1 MDKKAQIQ
9 ELISLGKTEEALELL
24 EQLTTDAILLQSRF
38 NGAKRQ
44 YSMGMIDFSE
54 WSRTQAQI
62 NYAALEMMNG
72 VKEGG
77 TKTEEK
83 GIDEKKPQDEKIS
96 IQSHSV
102 FISYNHGDSESV
114 NRIENYLE
122 KKGVQIVRD
131 TKDMLVGEKIE
142 GFIQRVMKE
151 RGFILSVVSANS
163 LSSGWVGLE
172 NDLAFYSTLFG
183 GRQFIPIMLD
193 SEVLKDDFLYT
204 VVESIDTK
212 LADLETKRL
221 KSISLNLPDDNLI
234 PKRKRLENLRQ
245 NLPKII
251 TRLQEVLTIDVSG
264 KGFNSGME
272 KVVKSIKG

>member
-1 MDKKAQIQ
+1 MDTKAQIQ
-9 ELISLGKTEEALELL
+9 DLISLGKTEEALELL
-24 EQLTTDAILLQSRF
+24 EQLTTDAILLQSRY

-62 NYAALEMMNG
+62 NYAALEMMNS
-72 VKEGG
+72 VKDGG
-77 TKTEEK
+77 KKKEEDGNTTIKTHEEK
-83 GIDEKKPQDEKIS
+83 IK

-114 NRIENYLE
+114 NRIETYLE
-122 KKGVQIVRD
+122 KKGVRIVRD

-151 RGFILSVVSANS
+151 EGFILSIVSANS

-204 VVESIDTK
+204 VVESIDNK

-264 KGFNSGME
+264 KGFSSGME
-272 KVVKSIKG
+272 RVVKSFKS